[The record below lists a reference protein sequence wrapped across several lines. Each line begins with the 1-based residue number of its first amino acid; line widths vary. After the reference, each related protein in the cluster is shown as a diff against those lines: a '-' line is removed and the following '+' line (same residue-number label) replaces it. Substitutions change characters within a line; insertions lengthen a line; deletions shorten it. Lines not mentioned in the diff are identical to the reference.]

1 MEAAREA
8 LRRVE
13 RLQPRLNAF
22 ITVLEEAALG
32 DAAAA
37 EARWRAGRPLSP
49 LDGVPVGLK
58 DLIHVAGV
66 PTTAASNV
74 LKGAVASADS
84 EVVRRLRAGG
94 AVILGKTNLHEFA
107 YGPTGD
113 VSAYGAARN
122 PWDDRRIAGGSSS
135 GSAAAVAGGMCPV
148 ALGSDTGGSIR
159 IPSAMCGL
167 VGLKP
172 TYGRVPCEDVLPLSW
187 SLDHLGPMTSCVE
200 DAASAYALL
209 AGVAPAGLAEAPER
223 PLRIGLCR
231 ELFFNPMEADV
242 RQLVEAALPELGN
255 VCEVSIAHIGLA
267 PYVVQA
273 IMAPEALAYHRQWLD
288 TRRDDYQ
295 QATFSIPQRL
305 LAAEEISAV
314 DYVQASRLR
323 ALLIEEMQAALAG
336 VDVLAMPTAPF
347 AAPLLGQAE
356 VELEDGS
363 RALPAGITTRN
374 TAPLNVTGFPAISLP
389 CGLTTAGLPVGLQLV
404 AGPWQEDRLLRAA
417 YLCEGHLN
425 QHAPRLPEL

>member
-1 MEAAREA
+1 
-8 LRRVE
+8 
-13 RLQPRLNAF
+13 
-22 ITVLEEAALG
+22 
-32 DAAAA
+32 
-37 EARWRAGRPLSP
+37 
-49 LDGVPVGLK
+49 
-58 DLIHVAGV
+58 
-66 PTTAASNV
+66 
-74 LKGAVASADS
+74 
-84 EVVRRLRAGG
+84 
-94 AVILGKTNLHEFA
+94 
-107 YGPTGD
+107 
-113 VSAYGAARN
+113 
-122 PWDDRRIAGGSSS
+122 
-135 GSAAAVAGGMCPV
+135 
-148 ALGSDTGGSIR
+148 
-159 IPSAMCGL
+159 
-167 VGLKP
+167 
-172 TYGRVPCEDVLPLSW
+172 
-187 SLDHLGPMTSCVE
+187 
-200 DAASAYALL
+200 
-209 AGVAPAGLAEAPER
+209 
-223 PLRIGLCR
+223 
-231 ELFFNPMEADV
+231 
-242 RQLVEAALPELGN
+242 
-255 VCEVSIAHIGLA
+255 
-267 PYVVQA
+267 
-273 IMAPEALAYHRQWLD
+273 
-288 TRRDDYQ
+288 YQ